1 MFIDQRSPF
10 GYKTGKKRERMEY
23 LKDID
28 PVVPLV
34 SPRAR
39 NGSCRRFSTV
49 VPWLM
54 DSLPVSGQAL
64 WLPELSKKNSLLP
77 IIPPM
82 FRGFFMGLGFP
93 YNAQRKFLRRQIRQR
108 NRVGFAINTRILK
121 KSPVRRSSDPLRGR
135 SKFPARPHALQ
146 NMVTSR
152 FPTGNTVNWA
162 TQYAQDLRNDRTLL
176 RSVSL
181 SISNSLQCSY
191 ISDISR
197 THCKGLLPK
206 KNLSDSRQCIVP
218 QRSGSMELVLRT
230 PGVYRSVQSSSV
242 FSGVQC
248 NRKSLASYTITW
260 YAQSI
265 FLNTK
270 RALFNFNFDFPKH
283 SNESVS
289 DSGLFVSLS
298 IIYHVALFIQW
309 YIVNGMTRTFVIAL
323 KFIFL
328 AGPAV

>member
-10 GYKTGKKRERMEY
+10 GYKTGNKREKMEY
-23 LKDID
+23 LKAID
-28 PVVPLV
+28 PVVPLA

-39 NGSCRRFSTV
+39 NGNCRRFSTV

-54 DSLPVSGQAL
+54 DSLPVSGQAP
-64 WLPELSKKNSLLP
+64 WLPESSKKNFLLL

-82 FRGFFMGLGFP
+82 CRGFFMILDFP
-93 YNAQRKFLRRQIRQR
+93 CNGQRKFLRRQIRQR
-108 NRVGFAINTRILK
+108 NRVGSAINTRILK
-121 KSPVRRSSDPLRGR
+121 KSPFRRSSDPLRGR

-152 FPTGNTVNWA
+152 LPTGNTVNWA
-162 TQYAQDLRNDRTLL
+162 TQYAQDLRNNRALL
-176 RSVSL
+176 CSISL
-181 SISNSLQCSY
+181 SISDSLQCSY

-197 THCKGLLPK
+197 TYCKGLLPK
-206 KNLSDSRQCIVP
+206 KNLFDSRQCSIP

-248 NRKSLASYTITW
+248 NRESLASYTTTRHT
-260 YAQSI
+260 QSI
-265 FLNTK
+265 LLNTK
-270 RALFNFNFDFPKH
+270 RALFNFNFDLPKH
-283 SNESVS
+283 PNESIAN
-289 DSGLFVSLS
+289 SGLFISIS
-298 IIYHVALFIQW
+298 IIYYVALFIQW